1 MTNLKAKNVI
11 KILEEVEKKHES
23 QAAAKYIHCECP
35 LAEKNITFYMCIKSF
50 QVSDSESSESELE
63 DVF

>member
-1 MTNLKAKNVI
+1 MTNFKAKNVI

-35 LAEKNITFYMCIKSF
+35 LAEKSISEYHILYVY
-50 QVSDSESSESELE
+50 QVFSGIR
-63 DVF
+63 F